1 MGGDLGR
8 DIDVDVDTVK
18 GLMSGQVGG
27 GTKLVASIGGWA
39 TPAILNGCLFW
50 SSILAP
56 GPQVC
61 YVFNI
66 KNSSDWVSFLTLYYP
81 G

>member
-8 DIDVDVDTVK
+8 DIDVDVDGVDPDTVK

-27 GTKLVASIGGWA
+27 DTQLVASIGGWA

-50 SSILAP
+50 SSILVP
-56 GPQVC
+56 GLQ
-61 YVFNI
+61 YVRFSI
-66 KNSSDWVSFLTLYYP
+66 SKTVLIGFPS
-81 G
+81 